1 MKISTTIKEEKTI
14 EKEIQLPYFCK
25 YGGYFL
31 KISSP
36 ENVIKISYSE
46 NTITTIIVCDAGVF
60 KTEIAKGEEII
71 EEEFNKAYSKALGAI
86 DKAYWYPE
94 KTLVEA
100 SKEEEHHPDCPAND
114 GFGCHCYE
122 LPINTE
128 AINQ

>member
-1 MKISTTIKEEKTI
+1 MKISTTIKKEEVI

-60 KTEIAKGEEII
+60 KTEIAKGEEAT
-71 EEEFNKAYSKALGAI
+71 EEEFNTAYSKALGAI
-86 DKAYWYPE
+86 DAAYWHPE
-94 KTLVEA
+94 KTLVE
-100 SKEEEHHPDCPAND
+100 SNEE
-114 GFGCHCYE
+114 
-122 LPINTE
+122 INTE